1 MFPEIILT
9 NNLDNIDN
17 NISTEYNISELSVE
31 KSV

>member
-1 MFPEIILT
+1 MFPEIILM